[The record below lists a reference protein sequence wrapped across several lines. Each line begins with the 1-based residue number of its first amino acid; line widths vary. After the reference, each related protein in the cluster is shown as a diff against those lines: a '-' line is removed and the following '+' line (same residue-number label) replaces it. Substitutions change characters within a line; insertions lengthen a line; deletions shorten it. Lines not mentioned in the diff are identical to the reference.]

1 MYSYSKRKKYGMGK
15 KVEQNSRMTYGKGG
29 YASIKDMEKHCTD
42 KSGYNE
48 SLKSKNES

>member
-1 MYSYSKRKKYGMGK
+1 MGK

-42 KSGYNE
+42 KAGYNE
-48 SLKSKNES
+48 SLKSKNEKK

>member
-1 MYSYSKRKKYGMGK
+1 MKRKTYKHGGK
-15 KVEQNSRMTYGKGG
+15 KEQRMTYGKGG

-42 KSGYNE
+42 KAGYNE